1 MPTKT
6 QNSINLER
14 HFDVPCEKVFSAW
27 TNAALL
33 SKWFAPSE
41 HYTVIIEDLP
51 AQLGGRYRI
60 NMKEKTGKDHIVTG
74 VYEQF
79 EKPELLQLTWAWD
92 SDEEHFGENKVTL
105 KFKDTGDSTQMTLN
119 HEFFPDQETRDK
131 HEKGWN
137 AILDR
142 LAAAL

>member
-1 MPTKT
+1 MPTQT
-6 QNSINLER
+6 RNSINLER

-27 TNAALL
+27 TNAASL
-33 SKWFAPSE
+33 SKWFSPSE
-41 HYTVIIEDLP
+41 HYKVIIEDLP

-60 NMKEKTGKDHIVTG
+60 NMKEKTGEDHIVTG

-92 SDEEHFGENKVTL
+92 NDEEHFGENKVTI
-105 KFKDTGDSTQMTLN
+105 KFKDTGGATHMTLN

-131 HEKGWN
+131 HEKSWN